1 MTPPIPGACSNCGCE
16 ERDHRGILTCR
27 CPDPRAT
34 AVAEQLLTP
43 WNLHGLTGLRA
54 SISAA
59 LADAKREGKRE
70 GLEEAAEICDAES
83 RLYLKLAEKDAVGE
97 ISCGLA
103 MREMATTLRQHAEE
117 APRG

>member
-1 MTPPIPGACSNCGCE
+1 MTKPMTPPI
-16 ERDHRGILTCR
+16 
-27 CPDPRAT
+27 PDPRAT
-34 AVAEQLLTP
+34 AVAEQLVMALQFTEARHEP
-43 WNLHGLTGLRA
+43 TFSRVLPL
-54 SISAA
+54 ISAA